1 MKSEAEVRSVFGDE
15 LDRIEKYGGKSDI
28 HAFVLLALQNAPDYF
43 WTLPA
48 STSGRYHQG
57 DSLVTHVKNAFR
69 FAVEVVYMQYRV
81 AKVWGEE
88 DSQIFL
94 GAVLLHDLCRAGLP
108 DQVRHGKDGKIHT
121 DNLHPLY
128 VREHTRK
135 LKMPDTGKTCE
146 GVEWYERMMQAI
158 QYHMGPWTPLSD
170 HMMMEPFAHLP
181 NMVFA
186 CDFFASRMS
195 IRFVDKK

>member
-15 LDRIEKYGGKSDI
+15 LDRIEKYGGKNDI
-28 HAFVLLALQNAPDYF
+28 HTFVLIALQHAPDYF

-48 STSGRYHQG
+48 STSGKYHQG
-57 DSLVTHVKNAFR
+57 DSLVAHVKNAFR

-81 AKVWGEE
+81 AKVWVEE
-88 DSQIFL
+88 DAQIFL

-108 DQVRHGKDGKIHT
+108 DQVRHGKDGTIHT

-135 LKMPDTGKTCE
+135 IKMDNRLKDIENKD
-146 GVEWYERMMQAI
+146 WYERMMQAI
-158 QYHMGPWTPLSD
+158 QYHMGPWTPLAD

-186 CDFFASRMS
+186 CDFFSSRMS